1 MTNLNQQSLEEAMLE
16 IKKIMGDRP
25 IKARPTQVI
34 VRPTDIQDIADRRGI
49 SFDEALADIKDMV
62 RKMGND

>member
-1 MTNLNQQSLEEAMLE
+1 MTDLNQQSLEEAILE
-16 IKKIMGDRP
+16 IKKIIGDRP
-25 IKARPTQVI
+25 IKARPTQV
-34 VRPTDIQDIADRRGI
+34 VLRPVDIQAIADRRGI